1 MAEFYKDWGKSKS
14 LNNDG
19 TVPFYRPISLT
30 PEEQAQARKN
40 IGVTGSPDITNLE
53 HKVDELEG
61 NVATVEGKMDTVS
74 GQFTTLSAEAAS
86 ALDIA
91 NSALSS
97 IGSYSADIYTV
108 SAKTDTLSASL
119 SGLSG
124 RVGTNETNIAS
135 ISGKNTVQDNQIST
149 LSSNVAGLTN
159 SATYHEAKIQNLET
173 EWSAYSAYEDG
184 RITSAINDL
193 PVQVSAE
200 VSGQLSGKQNNLTP
214 GVNVSLTT
222 AGVIDVKNQNGYSTN
237 YSVALGNSCSAIGIW
252 AFAHGYN
259 TIASGTYSYSHAE
272 GAYTSAYGN
281 NSHAEGNRTRAN
293 TDNAHTEGSG
303 TSAYGNNSHA
313 EGRLVYAR
321 GNNSHAEGNSTTAY
335 GANSHAEG
343 SATSAVGLYSH
354 AEGVNTSAIGEGSL
368 SIGRETIASGNYSF
382 AHGGGYAYG
391 NGSHAEG
398 ASKAYGML
406 SHAEGYSTSAIQNGS
421 HAEGYATKSD
431 NFYSHAE
438 GASTYTY
445 GIASHAEGGGTSAIK
460 NASHAEGQE
469 TITDTDYQHVEGKY
483 NAPATGALHVIGNGT
498 STANRNNIVETYTS
512 GVNVNGNLKV
522 SGYEIVNAIETLG
535 KYMFDNANNANGKV
549 MFKNIKPTGPSAT
562 LSLYNTYDLGNT
574 TLYVATGTA
583 YPQANTIYTTPTGTP
598 GEILAWEGSVGQ
610 IMSRQYSTNTV
621 NVSAWPTE
629 NLPHSVYNNQ
639 SPKAIDYGAFAYGN
653 TYLTELPSGWYNDFI
668 SISSVNTND
677 EYIYSVR
684 QMFRGCT
691 NLTGDVKPWMDHVL
705 SQSAAG
711 QAGNSSR
718 AYYRAGMFMGCT
730 GVSAYATLSADPTYS
745 GFFTVA

>member
-1 MAEFYKDWGKSKS
+1 MANNIWYKDWEKSKS
-14 LNNDG
+14 YNNDG
-19 TVPFYRPISLT
+19 NVPFWRPISLT

-53 HKVDELEG
+53 SKVDQLEG
-61 NVATVEGKMDTVS
+61 DVATVEEKMDTVS
-74 GQFTTLSAEAAS
+74 GQFTTLSANAAS
-86 ALDIA
+86 ALDTA

-97 IGSYSADIYTV
+97 IGSFSADIYTV
-108 SAKTDTLSASL
+108 SGKTDDNASGISSL
-119 SGLSG
+119 TAQ
-124 RVGTNETNIAS
+124 VGTITANIVS
-135 ISGKNTVQDNQIST
+135 VSGKNTVQDNQIST

-159 SATYHEAKIQNLET
+159 SAVYHETKIQNLENN
-173 EWSAYSAYEDG
+173 WNSYSADLRNDWYTYSATEDAV
-184 RITSAINDL
+184 ITAATAAI
-193 PVQVSAE
+193 PGQVSAE

-222 AGVIDVKNQNGYSTN
+222 AGVIDVRNQNGYATN
-237 YSVALGNSCSAIGIW
+237 NSVALGNACSAVGLW

-259 TIASGTYSYSHAE
+259 TIASGTYSYAHAE

-303 TSAYGNNSHA
+303 TSAVGNNSHA
-313 EGRLVYAR
+313 EGMATYAR
-321 GNNSHAEGNSTTAY
+321 GTGSHAEGQATTAY
-335 GANSHAEG
+335 GINSHAEG
-343 SATSAVGLYSH
+343 SGTSAVGQCSH

-382 AHGGGYAYG
+382 AHGGSRALGLASHSEGSSQAFG
-391 NGSHAEG
+391 NFSHAEG
-398 ASKAYGML
+398 AYTSAYGL
-406 SHAEGYSTSAIQNGS
+406 CSHVEGDHTFTSA
-421 HAEGYATKSD
+421 
-431 NFYSHAE
+431 
-438 GASTYTY
+438 
-445 GIASHAEGGGTSAIK
+445 
-460 NASHAEGQE
+460 
-469 TITDTDYQHVEGKY
+469 DYQHVEGKY

-498 STANRNNIVETYTS
+498 STADRSNIIETYTS
-512 GVNVNGNLKV
+512 GVNVNGNLNV
-522 SGYEIVNAIETLG
+522 SGYEIVNAIETMG
-535 KYMFDNANNANGKV
+535 KYMFDNANNAKGKV
-549 MFKNIKPTGPSAT
+549 LFKNIKPVGPSAT

-574 TLYVATGTA
+574 TLYVATGTT

-629 NLPHSVYNNQ
+629 NLPRSVYNNL

-684 QMFRGCT
+684 QMFRECT

>member
-1 MAEFYKDWGKSKS
+1 MANNIWYKDWEKSKS
-14 LNNDG
+14 YNNDG
-19 TVPFYRPISLT
+19 NVPFWRPISLT

-53 HKVDELEG
+53 NKVDELEG
-61 NVATVEGKMDTVS
+61 NVATVEGNMDAVS
-74 GQFTTLSAEAAS
+74 DQFTTLSANAQS
-86 ALDIA
+86 ALDTA

-97 IGSYSADIYTV
+97 IGSFSADIYTV
-108 SAKTDTLSASL
+108 SGKADDNASGISSLSAQ
-119 SGLSG
+119 
-124 RVGTNETNIAS
+124 VGTITANMVS
-135 ISGKNTVQDNQIST
+135 VSGKNTVQDNQIST

-159 SATYHEAKIQNLET
+159 SAVYHETKIQNLEN
-173 EWSAYSAYEDG
+173 EWNSYSADLRNDWYTYSAAEDAV
-184 RITSAINDL
+184 ITAATAAI
-193 PVQVSAE
+193 PGQVSAE

-222 AGVIDVKNQNGYSTN
+222 AGVIDVMNDN
-237 YSVALGNSCSAIGIW
+237 CSAVSLG
-252 AFAHGYN
+252 A
-259 TIASGTYSYSHAE
+259 IAVGSETY
-272 GAYTSAYGN
+272 
-281 NSHAEGNRTRAN
+281 AN
-293 TDNAHTEGSG
+293 GVFSFVQGH
-303 TSAYGNNSHA
+303 
-313 EGRLVYAR
+313 
-321 GNNSHAEGNSTTAY
+321 
-335 GANSHAEG
+335 
-343 SATSAVGLYSH
+343 ATSA
-354 AEGVNTSAIGEGSL
+354 A
-368 SIGRETIASGNYSF
+368 
-382 AHGGGYAYG
+382 
-391 NGSHAEG
+391 G
-398 ASKAYGML
+398 AA
-406 SHAEGYSTSAIQNGS
+406 SHAEGYQ
-421 HAEGYATKSD
+421 
-431 NFYSHAE
+431 
-438 GASTYTY
+438 TYTQ
-445 GIASHAEGGGTSAIK
+445 GQRSHAEGGGTSAIG
-460 NASHAEGQE
+460 NYSHVEGQNTLAMGQGSHTEGYNTTTNGGYAHAEGGETSAVAAYSHTEGRNTQANSTYAHAEGYLSIADGQFSHAEGQACNASGNGSHAE
-469 TITDTDYQHVEGKY
+469 GQQTTAVGLRSHAEGRGTITDTNYQHVEGQY

-498 STANRNNIVETYTS
+498 TTANRSNIVETYTS
-512 GVNVNGNLKV
+512 GVNVNGNLNV

-535 KYMFDNANNANGKV
+535 KYMYDNANNAKGKV

-610 IMSRQYSTNTV
+610 IMCRQYSTNMV
-621 NVSAWPTE
+621 NVSAWPAE

-639 SPKAIDYGAFAYGN
+639 APKAIDYGAFAYGN
-653 TYLTELPSGWYNDFI
+653 KYLTELPSGWYNDFI

-711 QAGNSSR
+711 QAGNSNR